1 MRAIRAPRSFYGC
14 RGAVGPGSRYRRRYT
29 VSIHDGDAVTG
40 EADREGRLVVESA
53 RRAELGNLRVVH
65 VNDLIGHRQRLLLV
79 VSDVDDAQTELLLYN
94 ANLLAHATAKLGVEI
109 RERLVEDEDSR
120 LEHQC

>member
-40 EADREGRLVVESA
+40 EADRDPGTDGERRRHPAAIDHEQFADDRADRVLHVAPEVGGLENRSHEGRSEE
-53 RRAELGNLRVVH
+53 RRVGKECR
-65 VNDLIGHRQRLLLV
+65 
-79 VSDVDDAQTELLLYN
+79 
-94 ANLLAHATAKLGVEI
+94 
-109 RERLVEDEDSR
+109 SR
-120 LEHQC
+120 WSPYH